1 VSEPRH
7 FITGTELK
15 PQELLRLIER
25 AAGLKPSRH
34 GGPEALRRLTV
45 AILLEKP
52 STRTRVSFEVGVSQL
67 GGTAL
72 VLRRDESQL
81 TRGESPRDTALVLS
95 RYVDAIVARVTEHAT
110 IEEYAR
116 WSSVPVVNALTPL
129 HHPCQALADLL
140 TLRERFGELA
150 GLRVAY
156 VGDGNNVCH
165 SLMLLG
171 AALGVEVAAA
181 CPASLAPR
189 PEIVREAGAGVTV
202 GDDPREAAR
211 GAHALYTD
219 VWVSMGDEAQ
229 AAERRQLLAPYRLD
243 ETLLAEA
250 RDDAIVLHCLPAHPG
265 EEITEGLLYGERSA
279 VWDQA
284 ENRLHAQK
292 ALLEWMLA

>member
-1 VSEPRH
+1 M
-7 FITGTELK
+7 ELR
-15 PQELLRLIER
+15 PDELRRLISR

-34 GGPEALRRLTV
+34 GGPEVLRRLSV

-72 VLRRDESQL
+72 VLRSDESQL
-81 TRGESPRDTALVLS
+81 ARGESPRDTALVLS
-95 RYVDAIVARVTEHAT
+95 RYVDAIVARLGDHVT
-110 IEEYAR
+110 IEELTR
-116 WSSVPVVNALTPL
+116 WSTVPVINALTPL

-140 TLRERFGELA
+140 TLSERFGTLD
-150 GLRVAY
+150 GLRLAY

-171 AALGVEVAAA
+171 GALGVEVAVA
-181 CPASLAPR
+181 CPAQFQPDE
-189 PEIVREAGAGVTV
+189 EIVRQAGEHVTV
-202 GDDPREAAR
+202 GEDPRAAAR

-219 VWVSMGDEAQ
+219 VWVSMGDEDDAD
-229 AAERRQLLAPYRLD
+229 ARRTALAPYRLD
-243 ETLLAEA
+243 ESLLAEA

-265 EEITEGLLYGERSA
+265 EEITEGLLYGDRSA
-279 VWDQA
+279 IWDQA

-292 ALLEWMLA
+292 ALLELLLGG